1 MLQELN
7 QRLEILTI
15 NHWCTFI
22 EQTKNNYKLNKFSF
36 VFHNLHIT

>member
-1 MLQELN
+1 MFQELI

-15 NHWCTFI
+15 NHWFTFI
-22 EQTKNNYKLNKFSF
+22 QQTKKQLQIEQVSF